1 MADFT
6 QLIEEVADSRDSTNS
21 KIEKVKARAIMTH
34 FNLNLKD

>member
-6 QLIEEVADSRDSTNS
+6 QLIEVADSRDSTNS